1 MDTTTRLQ
9 LRRAARIGLVILRYA
24 FGATFAYGAYH
35 KITRGWMT
43 TDVMRQHFEQRLTE
57 IDPNSFSAA
66 YLRHFAIPFY
76 RPIAWILTI
85 GQVIVAI
92 SMLTGKGVRQS
103 AALALFLLV
112 NISAGSYFNASMPP
126 YLITAALLM
135 LDKGEGRLAWPTAPA
150 RSDVSAARNVAD

>member
-1 MDTTTRLQ
+1 MDRSSTLWK
-9 LRRAARIGLVILRYA
+9 AARIGLVLLRYA

-35 KITRGWMT
+35 KITRGWLT
-43 TDVMRQHFEQRLTE
+43 TPVMREHFEQRLSE
-57 IDPNSFSAA
+57 IDQHSFSAA
-66 YLRHFAIPFY
+66 YLRHFAIPLY

-92 SMLTGKGVRQS
+92 SMFTGKGVRLS

-126 YLITAALLM
+126 YLITAILLM
-135 LDKGEGRLAWPTAPA
+135 LDKEEGRLAWEETAFEQLGVGE
-150 RSDVSAARNVAD
+150 RL

>member
-1 MDTTTRLQ
+1 MDRSSTLWK
-9 LRRAARIGLVILRYA
+9 AARVGLVLLRYA

-35 KITRGWMT
+35 KITRGWLT
-43 TDVMRQHFEQRLTE
+43 TPVMRQHFEQRLSE
-57 IDPNSFSAA
+57 IDQNSFSAA
-66 YLRHFAIPFY
+66 YLRHFAIPLY

-92 SMLTGKGVRQS
+92 SMLTGKGVRPS

-126 YLITAALLM
+126 YLITAMLLM
-135 LDKGEGRLAWPTAPA
+135 MDKEEGRLAWNETAFEQLGVGE
-150 RSDVSAARNVAD
+150 RL

>member
-1 MDTTTRLQ
+1 MKRTIPWQRA
-9 LRRAARIGLVILRYA
+9 RRIALLVLRYI

-35 KITRGWMT
+35 KITRRWMT
-43 TDVMRQHFEQRLTE
+43 SSVLREHFEQRLSE

-66 YLRHFAIPFY
+66 YLRSFAIPFY

-85 GQVIVAI
+85 GQVIVAF
-92 SMLTGKGVRQS
+92 SMLTGIGVRQS

-126 YLITAALLM
+126 YLITAVLLI
-135 LDKGEGRLAWPTAPA
+135 LDKGEQDRD
-150 RSDVSAARNVAD
+150 REQVVHQVSQ